1 MDALRTRRRPAS
13 DARSR
18 KRMRLASITINAA
31 IVTIRRAG
39 ELEVRVFTDA
49 LTLGTNGPIAA

>member
-1 MDALRTRRRPAS
+1 
-13 DARSR
+13 
-18 KRMRLASITINAA
+18 MRLLPLACLLVLIPLS
-31 IVTIRRAG
+31 RAG

>member
-18 KRMRLASITINAA
+18 KRMRLVSITVNAA
-31 IVTIRRAG
+31 IVTIRSTG

-49 LTLGTNGPIAA
+49 LTLGRNGPTAA